1 MAKKIQETIKLFG
14 VEISVNN
21 VSSSREESTSDK
33 GGMSCT
39 SHSCK
44 GGRWSE
50 DEQRAFLIGL
60 DKLGKGNWTRI
71 AKEFVP
77 SRTPTQVA
85 SHAQKYF
92 DRQKENRALKRNKS
106 SVFDINLDQ
115 EYSHTCPELV
125 SKRAL
130 KDNKKKGKQILNEES
145 PISAM
150 PISYRLPPN
159 GSYGYCYVPMN
170 NYQFNFLSSSTNAT
184 PLVHWASSQSSSA
197 SVDDLDLTL

>member
-1 MAKKIQETIKLFG
+1 MTKETIKLFG

-21 VSSSREESTSDK
+21 VSSSVEESTSDK
-33 GGMSCT
+33 GGMSR
-39 SHSCK
+39 SCK
-44 GGRWSE
+44 GKRWSE

-60 DKLGKGNWTRI
+60 DKLGKGNWTQI

-92 DRQKENRALKRNKS
+92 DRQKEKRALKRNKS

-115 EYSHTCPELV
+115 ESSNTCPELV

-130 KDNKKKGKQILNEES
+130 KDNKKKGKQVLNEES
-145 PISAM
+145 PISPM

-170 NYQFNFLSSSTNAT
+170 NYQFNFVSSSTNAT
-184 PLVHWASSQSSSA
+184 PVVHRASSQSSSA
-197 SVDDLDLTL
+197 SLDNIDLTL

>member
-1 MAKKIQETIKLFG
+1 MTKETIKLFG
-14 VEISVNN
+14 VEISV
-21 VSSSREESTSDK
+21 SSYGEESTSDK
-33 GGMSCT
+33 DGMSCT
-39 SHSCK
+39 SRSCK
-44 GGRWSE
+44 GKRWSE

-115 EYSHTCPELV
+115 EYSNTCPELV

-130 KDNKKKGKQILNEES
+130 KKKGKQVLNEES
-145 PISAM
+145 PISPM

-159 GSYGYCYVPMN
+159 VSFNGSYAYCYVPRN
-170 NYQFNFLSSSTNAT
+170 NYQFNFVSSSTNAI
-184 PLVHWASSQSSSA
+184 PVVHRASSQSSYV
-197 SVDDLDLTL
+197 SVDNLDLTI